1 MDNKTKVKVAVVIGI
16 IVLAVIFIFMVVFV
30 KGNRNSKKN
39 DIPTRTPGSYS
50 QKNNNTT
57 EEPVNN
63 SEEDDQD
70 GQDVENKTDKD
81 QSDDDGNVS
90 ETLTLDNVTSLG
102 IKDNNL
108 VKINNDMTSSVVT
121 SLKNGYTDF
130 CYGDEKAYISYKNE
144 DGSSSIVE
152 IDLLKSDYPE
162 KTILSME
169 NTEINNLEYYSGKI
183 YFVTENGRLV
193 EYSIDEENT
202 NFWTEEN
209 ETSSFVIDKNNN
221 CLYFSYKPNGEN
233 PGIYSLDFTSNTYTE
248 LVTLND
254 FAGELLLNGDSLVI
268 DAKEYQSIYV
278 YNNSLVSVTGIGS
291 DNLNSTS
298 KQVDFFGDLILYTNG
313 EKVDI
318 KDSSGNSYQDNWYN
332 SNGDLFTD
340 VSMISSN
347 NLQVTRE
354 DGQNSVI
361 IDLTTGNITEM
372 EGSPYSDVVIIK

>member
-1 MDNKTKVKVAVVIGI
+1 M
-16 IVLAVIFIFMVVFV
+16 
-30 KGNRNSKKN
+30 
-39 DIPTRTPGSYS
+39 
-50 QKNNNTT
+50 NNW
-57 EEPVNN
+57 
-63 SEEDDQD
+63 
-70 GQDVENKTDKD
+70 
-81 QSDDDGNVS
+81 
-90 ETLTLDNVTSLG
+90 LG
-102 IKDNNL
+102 ILVSYLAIFLVIITAKLFEKKGKEASRKFIHIALGNWWLIAMYFFNNIWFAIFPPATF
-108 VKINNDMTSSVVT
+108 VIIN
-121 SLKNGYTDF
+121 
-130 CYGDEKAYISYKNE
+130 YISYKNE

-278 YNNSLVSVTGIGS
+278 YNKSLVSVTGIGS